1 MKAPN
6 LVSIVAMLAI
16 VAPAVITAITQ
27 QFPPE
32 TFWWSMLVTG
42 VIASAVKAIQ
52 VYAGTPDQPPAP
64 SGVSMAGAPPVEKK
78 SKVSSFLVG

>member
-6 LVSIVAMLAI
+6 LVSIVAMLAV

-32 TFWWSMLVTG
+32 VFWWSMLVTG
-42 VIASAVKAIQ
+42 VIASVVKAIQ
-52 VYAGTPDQPPAP
+52 VYAAAPARPPAP
-64 SGVSMAGAPPVEKK
+64 SGVAMSGAPPVQEK